1 MSDSNILNGRWDASR
16 FFLELTAT
24 NTLALAEGFTFCHV
38 SGLEGFEEAVAQL
51 QTKNAFVCVS
61 DINDGYT
68 ELNNSPHT
76 RRVKTVFMAM
86 RHKADDM
93 EARTECMEI
102 MRELFRQFMSQL
114 ILEKVKLEQNCIYLD
129 PRITFTEI
137 DRYFFN
143 GAAGAYFQIGVDCY
157 TDLRFNPE
165 EWMSEH
171 DLDEVTQEEYLY
183 DLYLTGY
190 DTSQKISAIKYIRS
204 MYGRCLDT
212 LKQTKEAVEAATE
225 KNPVLIA
232 SGLTQY
238 QLYVNV
244 AQLDSVNA
252 TYIFNE
258 TNVNRLPSAGT

>member
-1 MSDSNILNGRWDASR
+1 MSDILNGRWDASE
-16 FFLELTAT
+16 FFLRLTAT
-24 NTLALAEGFTFCHV
+24 NTLALAEGFTFCRV

-68 ELNNSPHT
+68 ELNNTPRT
-76 RRVKTVFMAM
+76 RRVKTVFMAK
-86 RHKADDM
+86 RHKAEDM

-143 GAAGAYFQIGVDCY
+143 GAAGAYFQIAVDVY
-157 TDLRFNPE
+157 TDLRLNPD
-165 EWMSEH
+165 EWLTEK
-171 DLDEVTQEEYLY
+171 DFDEKTQQEYFY
-183 DLYLTGY
+183 DLYLTEY
-190 DTSQKISAIKYIRS
+190 DAGQKIPTIKYIRT
-204 MYGRCLDT
+204 MYCSVATGL
-212 LKQTKEAVEAATE
+212 KEAKDLVDAASPS
-225 KNPVLIA
+225 KPSLIA
-232 SGLTQY
+232 SGLSQY
-238 QLYVNV
+238 QLYVSV

-252 TYIFNE
+252 KYVFNE
-258 TNVNRLPSAGT
+258 HGLKSSTAGT